1 MAVTNPV
8 RKSPSKSSRI
18 GLRATPEQEAV
29 LRYAAEISRKSL
41 TEFVIDSACQA
52 AEQTLLDQRIFM
64 VSGKRY
70 QEFLRLLDRPADS
83 NTGLE
88 DLLSKPVPWDNP

>member
-1 MAVTNPV
+1 MAATKPV
-8 RKSPSKSSRI
+8 RKNVSKSSRI

-29 LRYAAEISRKSL
+29 LRLAAEISRKSV

-52 AEQTLLDQRIFM
+52 AEQALLDQRIFM
-64 VSGKRY
+64 VSGKTY
-70 QEFLRLLDRPADS
+70 QEFLGLLDRPPQP

-88 DLLSKPVPWDNP
+88 DLLSKPAPWLG

>member
-1 MAVTNPV
+1 MTATNLV
-8 RKSPSKSSRI
+8 RKSASKSSRI

-41 TEFVIDSACQA
+41 TEFVLDSACQA
-52 AEQTLLDQRIFM
+52 AEQALLDQRIFM
-64 VSGKRY
+64 VSGKKY
-70 QEFLRLLDRPADS
+70 QEFLELLDRPPEL

-88 DLLSKPVPWDNP
+88 DLLSKPAPWDKL

>member
-1 MAVTNPV
+1 MAATKPV

-41 TEFVIDSACQA
+41 TEFVMDSACQA

-64 VSGKRY
+64 VSGKKY
-70 QEFLRLLDRPADS
+70 QEFLELLDRPPGFNS
-83 NTGLE
+83 GLE
-88 DLLSKPVPWDNP
+88 DLMSKSAPWNKL

>member
-1 MAVTNPV
+1 MAATNLV
-8 RKSPSKSSRI
+8 RKNASKSSRI

-29 LRYAAEISRKSL
+29 LRLAAEISRKSV

-52 AEQTLLDQRIFM
+52 AEQALLDQRIFM
-64 VSGKRY
+64 VSGKKY
-70 QEFLRLLDRPADS
+70 QEFLGLLDSPPEP

-88 DLLSKPVPWDNP
+88 DLLSKPAPWDKL